1 MLPVRTVSHQST
13 EEEVKEAVVVVVVII
28 GTGGQG
34 EEEASP
40 FSISVQQ
47 KRTTRR
53 MPVPIQ
59 VSGGMVVLL
68 SNPWIWQANDI
79 PEDGKYFN
87 DSKEEEKQQRQKRK
101 KVSFNSGI
109 SRETK
114 QRSGWM

>member
-13 EEEVKEAVVVVVVII
+13 EEEVEEAVVVVII
-28 GTGGQG
+28 GTDSGGQ
-34 EEEASP
+34 EEASP

-53 MPVPIQ
+53 ISVPIH
-59 VSGGMVVLL
+59 VSGGMVVILGF
-68 SNPWIWQANDI
+68 
-79 PEDGKYFN
+79 GKQMIYQKMVN
-87 DSKEEEKQQRQKRK
+87 ISMTEQKQQRQKRK

-114 QRSGWM
+114 PIQKSGWM